1 MMKNIQP
8 YSIATNVARFMN
20 ESLDE
25 DAIEQ
30 TDEAEGKL
38 ATNNF
43 TVKSVMDVDTT
54 GGQNKVTVG
63 SISQLYG
70 LLKKNNATIAIVD
83 FSLPEVP
90 LCLYVQGDSKKA
102 ADSIKYY
109 ASTLTRS
116 TKSDGPEDTIDTDSA
131 NDNTDDEIIDV

>member
-1 MMKNIQP
+1 MKNIQP

-20 ESLDE
+20 ESFDE

-43 TVKSVMDVDTT
+43 TVKNVMDVDTT
-54 GGQNKVTVG
+54 AGQNKVTVG

-90 LCLYVQGDSKKA
+90 LCLYVQGNSKKA

-116 TKSDGPEDTIDTDSA
+116 IKSDGPEDTIDTDSVD
-131 NDNTDDEIIDV
+131 DNADDEVIDI